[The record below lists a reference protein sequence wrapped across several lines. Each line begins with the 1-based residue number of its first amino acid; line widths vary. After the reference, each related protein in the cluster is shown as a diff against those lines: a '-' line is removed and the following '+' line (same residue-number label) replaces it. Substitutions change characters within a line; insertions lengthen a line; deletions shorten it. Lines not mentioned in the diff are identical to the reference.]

1 MCGRRK
7 SRKDE
12 VDLRE
17 VGVHIEAMVKRY
29 GLDKVF
35 ADQYGY
41 IPLRELFK
49 DRHNIT
55 LEEYPFTAQSK
66 KLIYK
71 NLQTLIDQGDVKILD
86 DRGLVGELV
95 SMELEITEAGQI
107 KIYHPLENTMI
118 ELMHLLSL
126 VIKVLRKQR

>member
-1 MCGRRK
+1 MSPIVWQRK

-71 NLQTLIDQGDVKILD
+71 PTSQTLIDQGFSKISYVILSSLD
-86 DRGLVGELV
+86 N
-95 SMELEITEAGQI
+95 S
-107 KIYHPLENTMI
+107 
-118 ELMHLLSL
+118 LL
-126 VIKVLRKQR
+126 